1 MSQTE
6 LVRSELEPLI
16 ETIDVKTH
24 FKTPRGIA
32 RAVDGVSIT
41 IRRGQS
47 LGVVGESGSGKTVM
61 SRASMGLLRG
71 RRVKR
76 TGSVKLEGQELLT
89 LTNEEI
95 RSLWGTKMAMIFQD
109 PMTALNPVR
118 RVGSQFNE
126 SLVKRLGMSKEDAS
140 KRTLELLNLVRMPE
154 PEKVISKFPHQLSGG
169 MRQRVMIAMAIA
181 CNPSLLF
188 ADEPTTALDVTVQAQ
203 VLELLGDLR
212 EKLNMAMVIVTHDLG
227 VVAGHTDKIAVMY
240 GGEIVEMASTPDL
253 FANTKMPYTE
263 ALMESIPRLDRKRGD
278 RLPTIPGS
286 PPDPIAART
295 GCGFAPRCRYATDK
309 CRTEHP
315 ELTDAGNGHMYRCFF
330 PIGGK

>member
-1 MSQTE
+1 MSPLFEIENLEITFDTARGP
-6 LVRSELEPLI
+6 LKAVR
-16 ETIDVKTH
+16 
-24 FKTPRGIA
+24 
-32 RAVDGVSIT
+32 GVSLEINKGES
-41 IRRGQS
+41 IGI
-47 LGVVGESGSGKTVM
+47 VGESGSGKTVM

-227 VVAGHTDKIAVMY
+227 VVAGYTDRIAVMY
-240 GGEIVEMASTPDL
+240 GGEIVELATTPDL
-253 FANTKMPYTE
+253 FANTKMPYTQ
-263 ALMESIPRLDRKRGD
+263 ALMESIPRLDRKVGD
-278 RLPTIPGS
+278 RLPAIGGT
-286 PPDPIAART
+286 PPDPTLERT
-295 GCGFAPRCRYATDK
+295 SCGFADRCKFATDK

-315 ELTDAGNGHMYRCFF
+315 DLVDAGNGHMYRCFF
-330 PIGGK
+330 PLGVK

>member
-1 MSQTE
+1 MSRLFDIENLEITFDTARGP
-6 LVRSELEPLI
+6 LTAVR
-16 ETIDVKTH
+16 
-24 FKTPRGIA
+24 
-32 RAVDGVSIT
+32 GVSLVINKGES
-41 IRRGQS
+41 IGI
-47 LGVVGESGSGKTVM
+47 VGESGSGKTVM

-71 RRVKR
+71 RLVKR

-89 LTNEEI
+89 LNNDEI
-95 RSLWGTKMAMIFQD
+95 RGLWGTKMAMIFQD

-140 KRTLELLNLVRMPE
+140 KRTIELLTLVRMPE
-154 PEKVISKFPHQLSGG
+154 PEKVIAKFPHQLSGG

-227 VVAGHTDKIAVMY
+227 VVAGYTDRIAVMY
-240 GGEIVEMASTPDL
+240 GGEIVELATTPDL
-253 FANTKMPYTE
+253 FANTKMPYTQ
-263 ALMESIPRLDRKRGD
+263 ALM
-278 RLPTIPGS
+278 
-286 PPDPIAART
+286 
-295 GCGFAPRCRYATDK
+295 
-309 CRTEHP
+309 
-315 ELTDAGNGHMYRCFF
+315 
-330 PIGGK
+330 

>member
-1 MSQTE
+1 M
-6 LVRSELEPLI
+6 SELFEVDNLNITFDTKRGPLQ
-16 ETIDVKTH
+16 
-24 FKTPRGIA
+24 
-32 RAVDGVSIT
+32 AVRGVSLT
-41 IRRGQS
+41 IRKGES
-47 LGVVGESGSGKTVM
+47 VGIVGESGSGKTVM
-61 SRASMGLLRG
+61 SRAAMGLLRG
-71 RRVKR
+71 RKVQR
-76 TGSVKLEGQELLT
+76 TGSVKIEGEELLT
-89 LTNEEI
+89 LSNEQI
-95 RSLWGTKMAMIFQD
+95 RDFWGLRIAMIFQD

-118 RVGSQFNE
+118 KVGSQFSE
-126 SLVKRLGMSKEDAS
+126 SLVKRMNMSKDEAA
-140 KRTLELLNLVRMPE
+140 KRTLELLALVNMPE
-154 PEKVISKFPHQLSGG
+154 PEKAVQKYPHQLSGG

-181 CNPSLLF
+181 CEPELLF

-203 VLELLGDLR
+203 VLELLSELR
-212 EKLNMAMVIVTHDLG
+212 ERLGMAMVIVTHDLG

-240 GGEIVEMASTPDL
+240 GGEIVEMASTSDL

-286 PPDPIAART
+286 PPDPIAARA

-315 ELTDAGNGHMYRCFF
+315 ELSDAGNGHMYRCFF

>member
-1 MSQTE
+1 MSPLFEIENLEITFDTARGP
-6 LVRSELEPLI
+6 LKAVR
-16 ETIDVKTH
+16 
-24 FKTPRGIA
+24 
-32 RAVDGVSIT
+32 GVSLVINKGES
-41 IRRGQS
+41 IGI
-47 LGVVGESGSGKTVM
+47 VGESGSGKTVM

-89 LTNEEI
+89 LSNEDI
-95 RSLWGTKMAMIFQD
+95 RGLWGTKMAMIFQD

-126 SLVKRLGMSKEDAS
+126 SLVKRLGMSKEEAN
-140 KRTLELLNLVRMPE
+140 KRTLELLVLVRMPE

-227 VVAGHTDKIAVMY
+227 VVAGYTDRIAVMY
-240 GGEIVEMASTPDL
+240 GGEIVELATTPDL
-253 FANTKMPYTE
+253 FADTKMPYTQ
-263 ALMESIPRLDRKRGD
+263 ALMESIPRLDRKVGD
-278 RLPTIPGS
+278 RLPAIGGT
-286 PPDPIAART
+286 PPDPTLDRT
-295 GCGFAPRCRYATDK
+295 SCGFADRCKFATDK

-315 ELTDAGNGHMYRCFF
+315 DLVDAGNGHLYRCFF
-330 PIGGK
+330 PLGVK

>member
-1 MSQTE
+1 MSPLFEIENLEITFDTARGP
-6 LVRSELEPLI
+6 LKAVR
-16 ETIDVKTH
+16 
-24 FKTPRGIA
+24 
-32 RAVDGVSIT
+32 GVSLVIHKGES
-41 IRRGQS
+41 IGI
-47 LGVVGESGSGKTVM
+47 VGESGSGKTVM

-203 VLELLGDLR
+203 VLELLCDLR

-227 VVAGHTDKIAVMY
+227 VVAGYTDRIAVMY
-240 GGEIVEMASTPDL
+240 GGEIVELATTPDL
-253 FANTKMPYTE
+253 FANTKMPYTQ
-263 ALMESIPRLDRKRGD
+263 ALMESIPRLDRKVGD
-278 RLPTIPGS
+278 RLPAIGGT
-286 PPDPIAART
+286 PPDPTLERT
-295 GCGFAPRCRYATDK
+295 SCGFADRCKFATDK

-315 ELTDAGNGHMYRCFF
+315 DLVDAGNGHMYRCFF
-330 PIGGK
+330 PLGVK

>member
-1 MSQTE
+1 M
-6 LVRSELEPLI
+6 SELFEVENLQITFDTKRGPLQ
-16 ETIDVKTH
+16 
-24 FKTPRGIA
+24 
-32 RAVDGVSIT
+32 AVRGVSLS
-41 IRRGQS
+41 IRKGES
-47 LGVVGESGSGKTVM
+47 VGIVGESGSGKTVM
-61 SRASMGLLRG
+61 SRAAMGLLRG
-71 RRVKR
+71 RKVHRS
-76 TGSVKLEGQELLT
+76 GSVKIEGEELLT
-89 LTNEEI
+89 LSNEQI
-95 RSLWGTKMAMIFQD
+95 RNFWGLRIAMIFQD

-118 RVGSQFNE
+118 KVGSQFAE
-126 SLVKRLGMSKEDAS
+126 SLVKRMNMSKDEAA
-140 KRTLELLNLVRMPE
+140 KRTLELLALVRMPE
-154 PEKVISKFPHQLSGG
+154 PEKAVQKYPHQLSGG

-181 CNPSLLF
+181 CDPELLF

-203 VLELLGDLR
+203 VLELLSELR
-212 EKLNMAMVIVTHDLG
+212 ERLGMAMVIVTHDLG

-240 GGEIVEMASTPDL
+240 GGEIVEMASTQDL

>member
-1 MSQTE
+1 MSPLFEIENLEITFDTARGP
-6 LVRSELEPLI
+6 LKAVR
-16 ETIDVKTH
+16 
-24 FKTPRGIA
+24 
-32 RAVDGVSIT
+32 GVSIA
-41 IRRGQS
+41 INKGES
-47 LGVVGESGSGKTVM
+47 IGIVGESGSGKTVM

-89 LTNEEI
+89 LSNEEI
-95 RSLWGTKMAMIFQD
+95 RGLWGTKMAMIFQD

-126 SLVKRLGMSKEDAS
+126 SLVKRLGMSKEDAN
-140 KRTLELLNLVRMPE
+140 KRTLELLALVRMPE

-212 EKLNMAMVIVTHDLG
+212 EKLDMAMVIVTHDLG
-227 VVAGHTDKIAVMY
+227 VVAGYTDRIAVMY
-240 GGEIVEMASTPDL
+240 GGEIVELATTPDL
-253 FANTKMPYTE
+253 FANTKMPYTQ
-263 ALMESIPRLDRKRGD
+263 ALMESIPRLDRKVGD
-278 RLPTIPGS
+278 RLPAIGGT
-286 PPDPIAART
+286 PPDPTLERT
-295 GCGFAPRCRYATDK
+295 SCGFADRCKFATDK
-309 CRTEHP
+309 CRTQHP
-315 ELTDAGNGHMYRCFF
+315 DLVDAGNGHMYRCFF
-330 PIGGK
+330 PLGVK

>member
-1 MSQTE
+1 M
-6 LVRSELEPLI
+6 SELFEIDNLQITFDTKRGPLQ
-16 ETIDVKTH
+16 
-24 FKTPRGIA
+24 
-32 RAVDGVSIT
+32 AVRGVSLS
-41 IRRGQS
+41 IRKGES
-47 LGVVGESGSGKTVM
+47 VGIVGESGSGKTVM
-61 SRASMGLLRG
+61 SRAAMGLLRG
-71 RRVKR
+71 RKVQR
-76 TGSVKLEGQELLT
+76 TGSVKIEGEELLT
-89 LTNEEI
+89 LSNEQI
-95 RSLWGTKMAMIFQD
+95 RNFWGLRIAMIFQD

-118 RVGSQFNE
+118 KVGSQFAE
-126 SLVKRLGMSKEDAS
+126 SLVKRMNMSKDEAA
-140 KRTLELLNLVRMPE
+140 KRTLELLALVRMPE
-154 PEKVISKFPHQLSGG
+154 PEKAVQKYPHQLSGG

-181 CNPSLLF
+181 CDPELLF

-203 VLELLGDLR
+203 VLELLSELR
-212 EKLNMAMVIVTHDLG
+212 ERLGMAMVIVTHDLG

>member
-1 MSQTE
+1 M
-6 LVRSELEPLI
+6 SELFEIDNLEITFDTKRGPLQ
-16 ETIDVKTH
+16 
-24 FKTPRGIA
+24 
-32 RAVDGVSIT
+32 AVRGVSLS
-41 IRRGQS
+41 IRKGES
-47 LGVVGESGSGKTVM
+47 VGIVGESGSGKTVM
-61 SRASMGLLRG
+61 SRAAMGLLRG
-71 RRVKR
+71 RKVQR
-76 TGSVKLEGQELLT
+76 TGSVKIEGEELLT
-89 LTNEEI
+89 LSNEQI
-95 RSLWGTKMAMIFQD
+95 RNFWGLRIAMIFQD

-118 RVGSQFNE
+118 KVGSQFAE
-126 SLVKRLGMSKEDAS
+126 SLVKRMNMSKDEAA
-140 KRTLELLNLVRMPE
+140 KRTLELLALVNMPE
-154 PEKVISKFPHQLSGG
+154 PEKAVQKYPHQLSGG

-181 CNPSLLF
+181 CDPELLF

-203 VLELLGDLR
+203 VLELLSELR
-212 EKLNMAMVIVTHDLG
+212 ERLGMAMVIVTHDLG

-309 CRTEHP
+309 CLNEHP

>member
-1 MSQTE
+1 MSPLFEIENLEITFDTARGP
-6 LVRSELEPLI
+6 LKAVR
-16 ETIDVKTH
+16 
-24 FKTPRGIA
+24 
-32 RAVDGVSIT
+32 GVSLVINKGES
-41 IRRGQS
+41 IGI
-47 LGVVGESGSGKTVM
+47 VGESGSGKTVM

-76 TGSVKLEGQELLT
+76 TGSVKLDGQELLT
-89 LTNEEI
+89 LSNEDI
-95 RSLWGTKMAMIFQD
+95 RGLWGTKMAMIFQD

-126 SLVKRLGMSKEDAS
+126 SLVKRLGMSKEDAN
-140 KRTLELLNLVRMPE
+140 KRTLELLVLVRMPE

-227 VVAGHTDKIAVMY
+227 VVAGYTDRIAVMY
-240 GGEIVEMASTPDL
+240 GGEIVELATTPDL
-253 FANTKMPYTE
+253 FADTKMPYTQ
-263 ALMESIPRLDRKRGD
+263 ALMESIPRLDRKVGD
-278 RLPTIPGS
+278 RLPAIGGT
-286 PPDPIAART
+286 PPDPTLDRT
-295 GCGFAPRCRYATDK
+295 SCGFADRCKFATDK

-315 ELTDAGNGHMYRCFF
+315 DLVDAGNGHLCRCFF
-330 PIGGK
+330 PLGVK

>member
-1 MSQTE
+1 M
-6 LVRSELEPLI
+6 SELFEIDNLQITFDTKRGPLQ
-16 ETIDVKTH
+16 
-24 FKTPRGIA
+24 
-32 RAVDGVSIT
+32 AVRGVSLS
-41 IRRGQS
+41 IRKGES
-47 LGVVGESGSGKTVM
+47 VGIVGESGSGKTVM
-61 SRASMGLLRG
+61 SRAAMGLLRG
-71 RRVKR
+71 RKVQRS
-76 TGSVKLEGQELLT
+76 GSVKIEGEELLT
-89 LTNEEI
+89 LSNEQI
-95 RSLWGTKMAMIFQD
+95 RNFWGLRIAMIFQD

-118 RVGSQFNE
+118 KVGSQFAE
-126 SLVKRLGMSKEDAS
+126 SLVKRMNMSKDEAA
-140 KRTLELLNLVRMPE
+140 KRTLELLALVNMPE
-154 PEKVISKFPHQLSGG
+154 PEKAVQKYPHQLSGG

-181 CNPSLLF
+181 CDPELLF

-203 VLELLGDLR
+203 VLELLSELR
-212 EKLNMAMVIVTHDLG
+212 ERLGMAMVIVTHDLG

>member
-1 MSQTE
+1 MSPLFEIENLEITFDTARGP
-6 LVRSELEPLI
+6 LKAVR
-16 ETIDVKTH
+16 
-24 FKTPRGIA
+24 
-32 RAVDGVSIT
+32 GVSLEINKGES
-41 IRRGQS
+41 IGI
-47 LGVVGESGSGKTVM
+47 VGESGSGKTVM

-89 LTNEEI
+89 LSNEEI
-95 RSLWGTKMAMIFQD
+95 RGLWGTKIAMIFQD

-126 SLVKRLGMSKEDAS
+126 SLVKRLGMSKEDAN
-140 KRTLELLNLVRMPE
+140 KRTLELLALVRMPE

-203 VLELLGDLR
+203 VLELLADLR
-212 EKLNMAMVIVTHDLG
+212 EKLDMAMVIVTHDLG
-227 VVAGHTDKIAVMY
+227 VVAGYTDRIAVMY
-240 GGEIVEMASTPDL
+240 GGEIVELATTPDL
-253 FANTKMPYTE
+253 FANTKMPYTQ
-263 ALMESIPRLDRKRGD
+263 ALMESIPRLDRKVGD
-278 RLPTIPGS
+278 RLPAIGGT
-286 PPDPIAART
+286 PPDPTLERT
-295 GCGFAPRCRYATDK
+295 SCGFADRCKFATDK

-315 ELTDAGNGHMYRCFF
+315 DLVDAGNGHMYRCFF
-330 PIGGK
+330 PLGVK

>member
-1 MSQTE
+1 M
-6 LVRSELEPLI
+6 SELFEIDNLQITFDTKRGPLQ
-16 ETIDVKTH
+16 
-24 FKTPRGIA
+24 
-32 RAVDGVSIT
+32 AVRGVSLS
-41 IRRGQS
+41 IRKGES
-47 LGVVGESGSGKTVM
+47 VGIVGESGSGKTVM
-61 SRASMGLLRG
+61 SRAAMGLLRG
-71 RRVKR
+71 RKVQRS
-76 TGSVKLEGQELLT
+76 GSVKIEGEELLT
-89 LTNEEI
+89 LSNEQI
-95 RSLWGTKMAMIFQD
+95 RNFWGLRIAMIFQD

-118 RVGSQFNE
+118 KVGSQFAE
-126 SLVKRLGMSKEDAS
+126 SLVKRMNMSKDDAA
-140 KRTLELLNLVRMPE
+140 KRTLELLALVKMPE
-154 PEKVISKFPHQLSGG
+154 PEKAVQKYPHQLSGG

-181 CNPSLLF
+181 CDPELLF

-203 VLELLGDLR
+203 VLELLSELR
-212 EKLNMAMVIVTHDLG
+212 ERLGMAMVIVTHDLG

>member
-1 MSQTE
+1 MSPLFEIENLEITFDTARGP
-6 LVRSELEPLI
+6 LKAVR
-16 ETIDVKTH
+16 
-24 FKTPRGIA
+24 
-32 RAVDGVSIT
+32 GVSLEINKGES
-41 IRRGQS
+41 IGI
-47 LGVVGESGSGKTVM
+47 VGESGSGKTVM

-89 LTNEEI
+89 LSNEEI
-95 RSLWGTKMAMIFQD
+95 RGLWGTKIAMIFQD

-126 SLVKRLGMSKEDAS
+126 SLVKRLGMSKEDAN
-140 KRTLELLNLVRMPE
+140 KRTLELLALVRMPE

-203 VLELLGDLR
+203 VLELLADLR
-212 EKLNMAMVIVTHDLG
+212 ENLDMAMVIVTHDLG
-227 VVAGHTDKIAVMY
+227 VVAGYTDRIAVMY
-240 GGEIVEMASTPDL
+240 GGEIVELATTPDL
-253 FANTKMPYTE
+253 FANTKMPYTQ
-263 ALMESIPRLDRKRGD
+263 ALMESIPRLDRKVGD
-278 RLPTIPGS
+278 RLPAIGGT
-286 PPDPIAART
+286 PPDPTLERT
-295 GCGFAPRCRYATDK
+295 SCGFADRCKFATDK

-315 ELTDAGNGHMYRCFF
+315 DLVDAGNGHMYRCFF
-330 PIGGK
+330 PLGVK

>member
-1 MSQTE
+1 M
-6 LVRSELEPLI
+6 SELFEIDNLQITFDTKRGPLQ
-16 ETIDVKTH
+16 
-24 FKTPRGIA
+24 
-32 RAVDGVSIT
+32 AVRGVSLS
-41 IRRGQS
+41 IRKGES
-47 LGVVGESGSGKTVM
+47 VGIVGESGSGKTVM
-61 SRASMGLLRG
+61 SRAAMGLLRG
-71 RRVKR
+71 RKVQRS
-76 TGSVKLEGQELLT
+76 GSVKIEGEELLT
-89 LTNEEI
+89 LSNEQI
-95 RSLWGTKMAMIFQD
+95 RNFWGLRIAMIFQD

-118 RVGSQFNE
+118 KVGSQFAE
-126 SLVKRLGMSKEDAS
+126 SLVKRMNMSKDEAA
-140 KRTLELLNLVRMPE
+140 KRTLELLALVNMPE
-154 PEKVISKFPHQLSGG
+154 PEKAVQKYPHQLSGG

-181 CNPSLLF
+181 CDPELLF

-203 VLELLGDLR
+203 VLELLSELR
-212 EKLNMAMVIVTHDLG
+212 ERLGMAMVIVTHDLG

-286 PPDPIAART
+286 PPDPITART

>member
-1 MSQTE
+1 MSPLFEIENLEITFDTARGP
-6 LVRSELEPLI
+6 LKAVR
-16 ETIDVKTH
+16 
-24 FKTPRGIA
+24 
-32 RAVDGVSIT
+32 GVSLVIHKGES
-41 IRRGQS
+41 IGI
-47 LGVVGESGSGKTVM
+47 VGESGSGKTVM

-95 RSLWGTKMAMIFQD
+95 RGLWGTKMAMIFQD

-126 SLVKRLGMSKEDAS
+126 SLVKRLDMSKEDAS

-227 VVAGHTDKIAVMY
+227 VVAGYTDRIAVMY
-240 GGEIVEMASTPDL
+240 GGEIVELATTPDL
-253 FANTKMPYTE
+253 FANTKMPYTQ
-263 ALMESIPRLDRKRGD
+263 ALMESIPRLDRKVGD
-278 RLPTIPGS
+278 RLPAIGGT
-286 PPDPIAART
+286 PPDPTLERT
-295 GCGFAPRCRYATDK
+295 SCGFADRCKFATDK

-315 ELTDAGNGHMYRCFF
+315 DLVDAGNGHMYRCFF
-330 PIGGK
+330 PLGVK

>member
-1 MSQTE
+1 MSRLFEIENLEITFDTARGP
-6 LVRSELEPLI
+6 LKAVR
-16 ETIDVKTH
+16 
-24 FKTPRGIA
+24 
-32 RAVDGVSIT
+32 GVSLVINT
-41 IRRGQS
+41 GESIGI
-47 LGVVGESGSGKTVM
+47 VGESGSGKTVM

-154 PEKVISKFPHQLSGG
+154 PEKVICKFPHQLSGG

-227 VVAGHTDKIAVMY
+227 VVAGYTDRIAVMY
-240 GGEIVEMASTPDL
+240 GGEIVELATTPDL
-253 FANTKMPYTE
+253 FANTKMPYTQ
-263 ALMESIPRLDRKRGD
+263 ALMESIPRLDRKVGD
-278 RLPTIPGS
+278 RLPAIGGT
-286 PPDPIAART
+286 PPDPTLERT
-295 GCGFAPRCRYATDK
+295 SCGFADRCKFATDK

-315 ELTDAGNGHMYRCFF
+315 DLVDAGNGHMYRCFF
-330 PIGGK
+330 PLGVK